1 MNDDLTESG
10 ENGKKKKRKSH
21 LTLWIVLSIIGAI
34 VLAVVQAVLVVLGT
48 VFGDPVPGRT
58 DDA

>member
-1 MNDDLTESG
+1 MTLPASFVSAP
-10 ENGKKKKRKSH
+10 KR
-21 LTLWIVLSIIGAI
+21 LLSLVMFVFIGAT